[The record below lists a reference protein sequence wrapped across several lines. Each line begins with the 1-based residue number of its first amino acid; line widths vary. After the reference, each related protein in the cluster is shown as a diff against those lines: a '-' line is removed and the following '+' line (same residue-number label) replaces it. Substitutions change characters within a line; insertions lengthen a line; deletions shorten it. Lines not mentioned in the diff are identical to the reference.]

1 MQKNTNTI
9 NKNVNDKKGLIQ
21 EGNIKEDIN
30 IIGGNT
36 NDVINRTKVDSQEDE
51 KSFTKDKS

>member
-1 MQKNTNTI
+1 M
-9 NKNVNDKKGLIQ
+9 NDKKGLIQ